1 MNIDG
6 LEVEVERKPIKNMHL
21 SVYPPDGRVHL
32 SLPDY
37 LTDDDARSYIVSKWT
52 WIRKQQGEIA
62 AQARQT
68 EREYVSGENH
78 YFFGSRYI
86 LKVVYTTSGANSIE
100 VHGNAMTM
108 KVRKGS
114 SVERKA
120 ELMNEWYREH
130 LKEHI
135 GFMMDKWTDKLDEK
149 DVSWQIKI
157 MKTQWG
163 SCGAKSRSLLFNLEL
178 ARVPKECIE
187 YVVVH
192 ELTHLQVQNHSKVF
206 EALMT
211 RRLPNWRNLRKQLN
225 DFIALPLIEYKVLY
239 AR

>member
-6 LEVEVERKPIKNMHL
+6 LEIELESKPIKNMHL

-32 SLPDY
+32 SIPDY
-37 LTDDDARSYIVSKWT
+37 LSEADARSYVISKWE
-52 WIRKQQGEIA
+52 WIRKQQNDIY

-68 EREYVSGENH
+68 KREYVSGENH

-86 LKVVYTTSGANSIE
+86 LKVVYTTSGANSIK
-100 VHGNAMTM
+100 VHGDAMTM

-130 LKEHI
+130 LKEYI
-135 GFMMDKWTDKLDEK
+135 GVLMDTWTEK
-149 DVSWQIKI
+149 IEEANVTWQIKI

-163 SCGAKSRSLLFNLEL
+163 SCGAKRRALLFNLEL

-192 ELTHLQVQNHSKVF
+192 ELTHLRVQNHSKVF
-206 EALMT
+206 EALLT
-211 RRLPNWRNLRKQLN
+211 QRLPNWRNLRMQLN
-225 DFIALPLIEYKVLY
+225 DFIAMPI
-239 AR
+239 

>member
-6 LEVEVERKPIKNMHL
+6 LEIEVERKPIKNMHL

-37 LTDDDARSYIVSKWT
+37 LTDADARSYVISKWS
-52 WIRKQQGEIA
+52 WIKKQQADIA
-62 AQARQT
+62 SQARQT

-86 LKVVYTTSGANSIE
+86 LKVVYTTSGANSVE
-100 VHGNAMTM
+100 VHGDSMTM

-130 LKEHI
+130 LKEYI
-135 GFMMDKWTDKLDEK
+135 GTLMDKWTTKLEET
-149 DVSWQIKI
+149 DVTWQIKI

-163 SCGAKSRSLLFNLEL
+163 SCGTKRRTLLFNLEL
-178 ARVPKECIE
+178 ARVPKECVE

-192 ELTHLQVQNHSKVF
+192 ELTHLRVQNHSKVF
-206 EALMT
+206 ETLLT
-211 RRLPNWRNLRKQLN
+211 QRLPNWRNRRKELN
-225 DFIALPLIEYKVLY
+225 EFIAMPL
-239 AR
+239 

>member
-6 LEVEVERKPIKNMHL
+6 LEIEVERKPIKNMHL

-32 SLPDY
+32 SIPDY
-37 LTDDDARSYIVSKWT
+37 LTDGDARSYIVSKWT
-52 WIRKQQGEIA
+52 WIIKQREEISV
-62 AQARQT
+62 QARQT
-68 EREYVSGENH
+68 KREYVSGENH

-100 VHGNAMTM
+100 IRGDAMTM
-108 KVRKGS
+108 KVRKDS
-114 SVERKA
+114 SIERKA
-120 ELMNEWYREH
+120 ELMNDWYREH
-130 LKEHI
+130 LKEYI
-135 GFMMDKWTDKLDEK
+135 GILMDKWTGKLDEK

-163 SCGAKSRSLLFNLEL
+163 SCGAKKRALLFNLEL

-206 EALMT
+206 EALLT

-225 DFIALPLIEYKVLY
+225 EFIAMPL
-239 AR
+239 